1 MTRFF
6 HSDLQPGAHTLI
18 INVTEIAAQQAFGL
32 DFITYNS
39 SVANLASLPGSGI
52 AAGNAGSP
60 QDEAGSG
67 RGGASTRNAILG
79 GVLGAVGFLL
89 AIGLVLLF
97 WKRRQE
103 KHAVRLASNNNSCDD
118 VAATGELVSAS

>member
-6 HSDLQPGAHTLI
+6 HTDLQQGAHTLI
-18 INVTEIAAQQAFGL
+18 INVTEIAAHQAFGL

-39 SVANLASLPGSGI
+39 SVANLASLPESGI
-52 AAGNAGSP
+52 TAGNAGSP
-60 QDEAGSG
+60 NAGAESG
-67 RGGASTRNAILG
+67 RGGTSTRNAILA

-89 AIGLVLLF
+89 AIGLVLLV
-97 WKRRQE
+97 WKRRHQ
-103 KHAVRLASNNNSCDD
+103 KHAVQLASNNNSYDD